1 MRSRAASRTT
11 RTSPCLRRKLEISSA
26 GGSAAITGVASSRK
40 PAVTLPI
47 ARRVIVP
54 RSPFARETSAKFGR
68 FSIGNVDAS
77 RHGPRVLFL
86 GMLRTCGRGPTMSV
100 LGGIADFVR
109 SHDDVAFC
117 PWLRENVRAPKAR
130 RIVFSI
136 VLSQRPWP
144 ALLFFKLI
152 EVETKFP
159 FANSISSFSRSQDP
173 QRTFTKGDRPSAT
186 SPIEISGRCRAQE
199 DRRRNRGGASRTDP
213 SNKGDRAYRASAIY
227 ARFRTFCA
235 TYCPTLRPIS
245 SPVRIENLLWKPAQ
259 MRASE
264 TSLVMAHR
272 LVQRWV

>member
-1 MRSRAASRTT
+1 M
-11 RTSPCLRRKLEISSA
+11 SPE
-26 GGSAAITGVASSRK
+26 VAR
-40 PAVTLPI
+40 
-47 ARRVIVP
+47 
-54 RSPFARETSAKFGR
+54 
-68 FSIGNVDAS
+68 N
-77 RHGPRVLFL
+77 RHGGAVAACPLSRDE
-86 GMLRTCGRGPTMSV
+86 RTWPGRGSTSENDP
-100 LGGIADFVR
+100 G
-109 SHDDVAFC
+109 
-117 PWLRENVRAPKAR
+117 LRENVRARKAR

-136 VLSQRPWP
+136 VLSRQPSP

-173 QRTFTKGDRPSAT
+173 QQTFTKGDRPSAT

-245 SPVRIENLLWKPAQ
+245 SPVRIENL
-259 MRASE
+259 
-264 TSLVMAHR
+264 
-272 LVQRWV
+272 